1 MRLRRVSDQARVEGK
16 RALHRALDGVRGH
29 GAQRPVSRRARNEIE
44 PIVAENSDAPDEATK
59 ALNRIADTIERVS
72 VQLDAHQQ
80 ERAEHF
86 DAIEFLLREVVIGTA
101 LPSMSRPSV
110 NAGVVDADAIEHIR
124 ADIDLSGRSYALEV
138 ETSVEVRSRF
148 HDRWIC
154 GFTISEV
161 VGGPE
166 RFRYR
171 LTRRSDGIPL
181 PILFDECD
189 VRASTDSYD
198 KQHTPS

>member
-1 MRLRRVSDQARVEGK
+1 MLRRVSDQARSEGV

-29 GAQRPVSRRARNEIE
+29 TFQRSVPQRSRHEIAPE
-44 PIVAENSDAPDEATK
+44 ITHPDVAADEMTK
-59 ALNRIADTIERVS
+59 ALNRIADTVERVS
-72 VQLDAHQQ
+72 VQLEAHQQ

-86 DAIEFLLREVVIGTA
+86 DAIEFLMREVLIGTA
-101 LPSMSRPSV
+101 MPSLDRPTV
-110 NAGVVDADAIEHIR
+110 RGGVIDPPAIDDLR
-124 ADIDLSGRSYALEV
+124 AEINLTAHENRLEV

-161 VGGPE
+161 VGGPD
-166 RFRYR
+166 RYRYR

-181 PILFDECD
+181 PLLFDAPD
-189 VRASTDSYD
+189 VRAMVTRPVWP
-198 KQHTPS
+198 HTAD

>member
-1 MRLRRVSDQARVEGK
+1 MLRRVSDQARVEGK
-16 RALHRALDGVRGH
+16 RALQRALEGVRGH
-29 GAQRPVSRRARNEIE
+29 PAQRPVGRRARAEIE
-44 PIVAENSDAPDEATK
+44 PSSAEENDTPDEATK
-59 ALNRIADTIERVS
+59 ALMRIADTIERVS

-86 DAIEFLLREVVIGTA
+86 DAIEFLLREMVLGSA
-101 LPSMSRPSV
+101 LPTMARPTV
-110 NAGVVDADAIEHIR
+110 RGGIVDPDAIENIR
-124 ADIDLSGRSYALEV
+124 ADIDLSGREYALAV

-181 PILFDECD
+181 PILFESCD
-189 VRASTDSYD
+189 VRATAARSAWSHSAD
-198 KQHTPS
+198 

>member
-1 MRLRRVSDQARVEGK
+1 MMLRRVSDQARSEGV

-29 GAQRPVSRRARNEIE
+29 AFQRSVPERARREI
-44 PIVAENSDAPDEATK
+44 APAITDDHAPADEMTK

-72 VQLDAHQQ
+72 VQLEAHQQ

-86 DAIEFLLREVVIGTA
+86 DAIEFLMREMVIGTA
-101 LPSMSRPSV
+101 MPSLARPTV
-110 NAGVVDADAIEHIR
+110 RGGVIDPPAVDDLR
-124 ADIDLSGRSYALEV
+124 AEINLSDHESPLEV
-138 ETSVEVRSRF
+138 DTSVEVRSRF

-161 VGGPE
+161 VGGPD
-166 RFRYR
+166 RYRYR

-181 PILFDECD
+181 PLLFDGFD
-189 VRASTDSYD
+189 VRATATRSAWPRTSN
-198 KQHTPS
+198 